1 MEVTDMKQQLQK
13 LLKGIFGVTVEPQ
26 NIKSCFKGT
35 SYDITFDVCGTN
47 YKLMLGYGIY
57 GWHGQLKTH
66 GIILSKLSS
75 RQAQETYYSLLDKDA
90 AVAA

>member
-1 MEVTDMKQQLQK
+1 MKQQLQK

-26 NIKSCFKGT
+26 NIKSSFKGT

-47 YKLMLGYGIY
+47 YKLALGYEMH
-57 GWHGQLKTH
+57 GWYGQLKTH
-66 GIILSKLSS
+66 NIILSKLGS
-75 RQAQETYYSLLDKDA
+75 RQAQETYYSLLDNDA